1 MQSYRMRSD
10 KAGGAFAV
18 TIVLAAAAWSAAAQR
33 LPASQAPAFRADAT
47 LVLVPV
53 AVVDRR
59 GAVVNGLARDAFTLT
74 EDGVRQQIRSFSEE
88 DAPVSMGIVLDLSG
102 SMRGVLGVAKES
114 LRALVKDVNP
124 ADEAFLNTVSTRPRT
139 YSGFT
144 QDFDDVLTRIAFE
157 SAGGDTA
164 LIDTVYESLK
174 ELRSGIHAR
183 KALLIIS
190 DGMDNHSRYSR
201 GELLE
206 RAVESDAQIY
216 TIAVGSAS
224 PYAKPM
230 QAMEEKRGLLFLD
243 ELAAKTGGMSFAVR
257 GGKEI
262 AEAAA
267 RIGQALRNQYV
278 IGYVPPGDDRGG
290 RWHRIAVRVAGPEA
304 KAYARAG
311 YRLD

>member
-1 MQSYRMRSD
+1 VRARD
-10 KAGGAFAV
+10 PA
-18 TIVLAAAAWSAAAQR
+18 SAANCAQAWNR
-33 LPASQAPAFRADAT
+33 SHK
-47 LVLVPV
+47 
-53 AVVDRR
+53 RR
-59 GAVVNGLARDAFTLT
+59 VKMLCGLARDAFTLT

-114 LRALVKDVNP
+114 LRTLVKDVNP